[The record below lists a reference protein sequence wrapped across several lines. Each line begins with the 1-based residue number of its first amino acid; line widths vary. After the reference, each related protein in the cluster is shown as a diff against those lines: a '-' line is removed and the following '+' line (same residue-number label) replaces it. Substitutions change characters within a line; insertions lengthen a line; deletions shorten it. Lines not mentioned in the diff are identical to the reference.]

1 LNFNLK
7 GYILNTAGDALGL
20 WTHEGKEKKKATFNQ
35 RPNESTNETL
45 VGIDDDGLN
54 LFDF

>member
-1 LNFNLK
+1 VKSFPES
-7 GYILNTAGDALGL
+7 LGL